1 MNMVKRL
8 PRTLQVKF
16 AAQAS
21 YLESKGQL
29 FPTLTDFVN
38 KHASIANHPVNYK
51 PQQFNRSNPLKNKGT
66 SPDEKT
72 DLPKCLMNAN
82 DHGNTVKAPDKKTD
96 TKCMMNVNNH
106 GDPYK
111 QPQKRSKGK
120 TSTLPMRSIQG
131 KDPARK
137 DLPCVLK
144 ETVPKLS

>member
-1 MNMVKRL
+1 MNMVERL

-21 YLESKGQL
+21 YLESKGQH

-38 KHASIANHPVNYK
+38 KHASTANHPVNYK
-51 PQQFNRSNPLKNKGT
+51 PQQFNRSNPLKNKGK

-72 DLPKCLMNAN
+72 DLPKCLMNVN
-82 DHGNTVKAPDKKTD
+82 DHGNTAKAPDKKTD

-106 GDPYK
+106 GDPDK
-111 QPQKRSKGK
+111 Q
-120 TSTLPMRSIQG
+120 TSTLLMRSIQG
-131 KDPARK
+131 KDPAGK